1 MRSHDDGQ
9 PNGDV
14 LARIRR
20 RRNPERH
27 RDRSVCGEHQNQGT
41 VLGIDGA
48 TQDRFTDNAGRSV
61 IWKRLRI
68 LESGQSG
75 DGTAQFFGTGKED
88 RVVAFAPIADG
99 DQKISGHEIS
109 LELSS
114 KRNLQV
120 AHIAEC
126 DPTVD
131 RMGGP

>member
-1 MRSHDDGQ
+1 MRSHDGGQ
-9 PNGDV
+9 PNGDA

-20 RRNPERH
+20 RRNSERH
-27 RDRSVCGEHQNQGT
+27 RNRSVCGEHQNQGT

-75 DGTAQFFGTGKED
+75 DSAAQFFGTGKEH
-88 RVVAFAPIADG
+88 RVVALMAIGDG
-99 DQKISGHEIS
+99 DQKICGHEIG
-109 LELSS
+109 LELRA

-120 AHIAEC
+120 AHIAER
-126 DPTVD
+126 DPAVD
-131 RMGGP
+131 RMG